1 MPREVSVAFQ
11 TDKTP
16 QQYIALAQQVDQYDL
31 NAVTVYCD
39 PPYHPSYGPLLLMA
53 PHIRRA
59 RLGPACIPPSRIHPI
74 DLAAESALLEGLAP
88 GRTYLGLARGA
99 WLPQHGIAEHQPP
112 IQAIREAVD
121 VVRLLLSGSDE
132 GYQGQVYRIA
142 PHVRSPYPLPA
153 TLPRILIGAW
163 GPKLCAV
170 AGEIADELK
179 VGGSANPDL
188 VPVVRGY
195 LAEGETRAGRQPGTV
210 GIAVG
215 AVCVCDDDR
224 DAARAVARRSV
235 AIYLPVIA
243 PLDPTLDIDPEL
255 MRRLDELTSRHQ
267 LDEAGRQVS
276 DDLLERFAFA
286 GNPADLIRQAE
297 ALYAAGATRVEFG
310 TPHGL
315 ERPETGL
322 RLIGEQVVPA
332 LRSGGR

>member
-1 MPREVSVAFQ
+1 MPQEVSVAFQ

-16 QQYIALAQQVDQYDL
+16 QQYVALAQQVDEYDL
-31 NAVTVYCD
+31 DAVTVYCD
-39 PPYHPSYGPLLLMA
+39 APYHPSYGPLLLMA
-53 PHIRRA
+53 LHIHRA

-74 DLAAESALLEGLAP
+74 DLAVESALLEGLAP
-88 GRTYLGLARGA
+88 DRTYLGLARGA

-112 IQAIREAVD
+112 IQAIREAVEI
-121 VVRLLLSGSDE
+121 VRLLLSG
-132 GYQGQVYRIA
+132 G
-142 PHVRSPYPLPA
+142 
-153 TLPRILIGAW
+153 
-163 GPKLCAV
+163 
-170 AGEIADELK
+170 DELK

-188 VPVVRGY
+188 VPVIRSY
-195 LAEGETRAGRQPGTV
+195 LAQGEARASRVQGAV

-215 AVCVCDDDR
+215 AVCVCDEDR
-224 DAARAVARRSV
+224 DAARGTARRSM

-243 PLDPTLDIDPEL
+243 LLDPTLDIDPEL

-267 LDEAGRQVS
+267 AEDAGRLVS

-286 GNPADLIRQAE
+286 GNADDLIRQAE

-315 ERPETGL
+315 EHPETGL
-322 RLIGEQVVPA
+322 RLIGERVVPA